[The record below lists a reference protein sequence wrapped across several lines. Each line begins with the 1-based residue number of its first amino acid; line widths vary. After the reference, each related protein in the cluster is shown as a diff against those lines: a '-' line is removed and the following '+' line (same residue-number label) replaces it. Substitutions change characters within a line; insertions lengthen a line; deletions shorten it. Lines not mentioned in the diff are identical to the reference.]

1 MLKFKK
7 DYNKP
12 AEKVSPDADKA
23 AFIKSSMEKL
33 QARRGTVLAYNE
45 QEKPKVDL
53 NNQPIGGKRK
63 TRRRLNRKKT
73 HRRRK

>member
-12 AEKVSPDADKA
+12 VESAPSVDKT
-23 AFIKSSMEKL
+23 AFIKTSMEKL
-33 QARRGTVLAYNE
+33 QARRGVVPAYNE
-45 QEKPKVDL
+45 PEKQKTDL

-63 TRRRLNRKKT
+63 TGRRLNRKKT
-73 HRRRK
+73 RRSRK

>member
-12 AEKVSPDADKA
+12 ADKVSSDADKA

-45 QEKPKVDL
+45 QEKPKTDL